1 MSTARQGESS
11 AVRRWCGGLGDRPRP
26 SDRANMVTFEVRSER
41 AARHWEPLSQYERAL
56 PGAGATA
63 PAVGP
68 PVSDS
73 PKDPV

>member
-1 MSTARQGESS
+1 
-11 AVRRWCGGLGDRPRP
+11 
-26 SDRANMVTFEVRSER
+26 MVTFGVRSEQ
-41 AARHWEPLSQYERAL
+41 AARHWEPLSQYARAL